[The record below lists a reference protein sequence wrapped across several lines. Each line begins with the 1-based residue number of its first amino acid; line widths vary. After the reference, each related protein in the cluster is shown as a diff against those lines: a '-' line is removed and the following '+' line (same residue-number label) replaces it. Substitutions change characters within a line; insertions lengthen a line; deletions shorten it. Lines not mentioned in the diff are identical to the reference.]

1 MGAAVEESHSDGI
14 STTFDTATDSK
25 RFDAIR
31 LALRELGYIEGQN
44 IVIERR
50 YGEGKSDRFPQL
62 AAELARLKVDIVV
75 AAGGTTAVLA
85 AKNATGTIP
94 IVMMGAGLDPV
105 EAGLVQ
111 SLAHPGG
118 NITGVTL
125 LSTELGGKRLELLKE
140 VVPKVARVAVL
151 YDPATADSAHD
162 VKEVLPVAARAL
174 GLIFRS
180 WELRAADDF
189 DEVFAAISKWHPDGL
204 MCPAE
209 AR

>member
-50 YGEGKSDRFPQL
+50 YGEGKSDRLPQL

-85 AKNATGTIP
+85 AKNATGTIS
-94 IVMMGAGLDPV
+94 IVMTGQGEILSKQGL
-105 EAGLVQ
+105 
-111 SLAHPGG
+111 
-118 NITGVTL
+118 
-125 LSTELGGKRLELLKE
+125 
-140 VVPKVARVAVL
+140 
-151 YDPATADSAHD
+151 
-162 VKEVLPVAARAL
+162 
-174 GLIFRS
+174 
-180 WELRAADDF
+180 
-189 DEVFAAISKWHPDGL
+189 
-204 MCPAE
+204 
-209 AR
+209 